1 MMGIKK
7 LVTITVEAEIEIEL
21 AEWASNPTVEDI
33 EGVCDCGFYVE
44 NSDDIYKTAARLVL
58 NGYATSNND
67 VFGIIYPEW
76 KKEIRQILNM
86 THFMRSKI
94 LKLKTIQYRKL
105 RSKYNDSTHTR
116 Y

>member
-1 MMGIKK
+1 MGIKK
-7 LVTITVEAEIEIEL
+7 LVTITVEAQIEIEL

-67 VFGIIYPEW
+67 VFGIIYSEW
-76 KKEIRQILNM
+76 
-86 THFMRSKI
+86 
-94 LKLKTIQYRKL
+94 RKGNTPDTE
-105 RSKYNDSTHTR
+105 NDSFYEIKNIEVNDYR
-116 Y
+116 VESM

>member
-1 MMGIKK
+1 MGIKK

-21 AEWASNPTVEDI
+21 AEWASNPTEEDI

-58 NGYATSNND
+58 NGYATSNSD

-76 KKEIRQILNM
+76 KKGN
-86 THFMRSKI
+86 TPDTK
-94 LKLKTIQYRKL
+94 
-105 RSKYNDSTHTR
+105 NDSF
-116 Y
+116 YEIKDIEVEDYSVSEVKEPQQ

>member
-1 MMGIKK
+1 MMGINK

-76 KKEIRQILNM
+76 KKGNTQNTE
-86 THFMRSKI
+86 
-94 LKLKTIQYRKL
+94 
-105 RSKYNDSTHTR
+105 NDSF
-116 Y
+116 YEIKNIEVEDYSVSEIKEQIQ

>member
-58 NGYATSNND
+58 KGYATSNND

-76 KKEIRQILNM
+76 KKGNTPNTEHDSFYEIKDIEVEDYSVSEIKEQI
-86 THFMRSKI
+86 
-94 LKLKTIQYRKL
+94 Q
-105 RSKYNDSTHTR
+105 
-116 Y
+116 

>member
-1 MMGIKK
+1 MGIKK

-76 KKEIRQILNM
+76 KKGNTPNTEHDSFYEIKDIEVEDYSVSEIKEQI
-86 THFMRSKI
+86 
-94 LKLKTIQYRKL
+94 Q
-105 RSKYNDSTHTR
+105 
-116 Y
+116 